1 MKINIK
7 NHKKYRKHLIITV
20 CFILTVFSVLL
31 PGTVKAASLFFSP
44 TAGSYNVGDTFSASV
59 YVSSADQSMNAAS
72 GVVSFPRDK
81 LEVSSISK
89 TGSVITLWVQ
99 EPSFS
104 NSAGTINF
112 EGIVL
117 NPGFTGASG
126 KIITIN
132 FKVKTGGTALLN
144 FSSGSVLANDG
155 QGTNILATLGG
166 AQFSLGGVVQPIPE
180 TTTPSVVSDTTSAP
194 VISSSTHPD
203 QNKWYNN
210 SNAKFTWPLS
220 NDIMSV
226 RLLYDKNSNSQPNIV
241 YTPPI
246 AEKEIDNIADGIYY
260 FHAQFKNKYGWGDI
274 SHFKFQID
282 TQSPEPFTIKFV
294 DGEKTDNPRPIVIF
308 DTTDALSGIDY
319 YKVKIGDSDFFNVDG
334 QILKNNSYTLPLQTP
349 GERTILVQAFDKAGN
364 YATASADFTIESI
377 NTPIISDWPAKIQ
390 RGDVLTIK
398 GKTYPDSQVTI
409 WFQIGTKQPFS
420 QIVKSDRDGNFVF
433 TDYGTLKSGIY
444 QIWAEVTDS
453 RGAKSNPTDKIT
465 IVVEQPAFLKIGSW
479 AFSSLTVII
488 LLLIFVTLL
497 ISLIMY
503 GWYRISLFKNKLRKE
518 VFEAEQSL
526 QKAFNSLREDIT
538 NQIKMFEKSGSQ
550 FAEKKEKT
558 IRKLKKDL
566 EDAETSVKKEIKD
579 IKKI

>member
-282 TQSPEPFTIKFV
+282 TQPPEPFTIKFV

-566 EDAETSVKKEIKD
+566 EDAETFVKKEIKD